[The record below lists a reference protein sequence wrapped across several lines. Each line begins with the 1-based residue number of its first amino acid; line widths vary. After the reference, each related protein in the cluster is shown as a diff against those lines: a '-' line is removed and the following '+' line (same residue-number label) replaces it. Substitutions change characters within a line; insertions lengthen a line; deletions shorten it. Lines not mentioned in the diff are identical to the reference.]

1 MLRKIFRKIFSIHR
15 PSKEW
20 VNIPSNYIERDTKC
34 DLCTCEKKDEC
45 DLINVTTSMD
55 KKVHYDY
62 APFYMCPLKES
73 IDE

>member
-1 MLRKIFRKIFSIHR
+1 MIGKILKKILSIHR

-20 VNIPSNYIERDTKC
+20 VNIPSTYVEGDTKC
-34 DLCTCEKKDEC
+34 DKCTYEKKDEC

-62 APFYMCPLKES
+62 APFYMCPLKEG

>member
-1 MLRKIFRKIFSIHR
+1 MIGKILKKILGIHR

-20 VNIPSNYIERDTKC
+20 VNIPSKYIERDTEC
-34 DLCTCEKKDEC
+34 DLCTYEKKDEC

-55 KKVHYDY
+55 EKVHYNY
-62 APFYMCPLKES
+62 APFYSCPLEED

>member
-1 MLRKIFRKIFSIHR
+1 MFRKILKKIFGIHR

-20 VNIPSNYIERDTKC
+20 VNVPSTYVERDTKC
-34 DLCTCEKKDEC
+34 DKCTYEKKVEC

-62 APFYMCPLKES
+62 APFYMCPLKEN

>member
-1 MLRKIFRKIFSIHR
+1 MIGKILKKILGIHR

-20 VNIPSNYIERDTKC
+20 VNIPSKYIERDTEC
-34 DLCTCEKKDEC
+34 DLCTYEKKDEC
-45 DLINVTTSMD
+45 DIINVTTSMD

-62 APFYMCPLKES
+62 APFHICPLKED